1 MNRRTK
7 DRLDLQLLCRV
18 GAEKVLSKP
27 SGATCSL
34 GLTENLSRS
43 GLLIR
48 WLDAVALPEV
58 GTDLTV
64 DIDLPVDASF
74 GPRVMRCQ
82 ATVVRIIRPIG
93 VLPTVGMKIGNI
105 RVIPAQQA
113 QAHASVVDTSTW
125 ALELMPPANTRPI

>member
-27 SGATCSL
+27 SGATHSL

-43 GLLIR
+43 GLLMR
-48 WLDAVALPEV
+48 WLDAVALPDV

-82 ATVVRIIRPIG
+82 ATVVRILRPIG
-93 VLPTVGMKIGNI
+93 ALPTVGMKIGNI

-113 QAHASVVDTSTW
+113 HAHASIVETSTW